1 MPQTITV
8 DATPDEKTIHRRPT
22 LYFSQGDVGRA
33 FTINL
38 FSRDGYEVPSGST
51 VKIQATKPSGLGF
64 SVAATSVT
72 NGVASFTS
80 TAAMAD
86 EFGKFPAEAMI
97 TKSGTVI
104 GTANFNICVERN
116 PHPDGTTDG
125 QSEEVIPELTVLVE
139 RIEAAAESIH
149 DLNTTATTLP
159 AGSSATATY
168 NSQTNTIAFGIP
180 KGMDGFL
187 TDNTIYF
194 TDPNS
199 DGNIVI
205 SVQS

>member
-8 DATPDEKTIHRRPT
+8 DATPDEKTIYRRPT
-22 LYFSQGDVGRA
+22 LFFSQGDVGRA
-33 FTINL
+33 FNINL
-38 FSRDGYEVPSGST
+38 FSRDGITIPSGAT
-51 VKIQATKPSGLGF
+51 IKIQATKPSGLGF
-64 SVAATSVT
+64 SVTASSFT

-86 EFGKFPAEAMI
+86 EAGKFPAELKI
-97 TKSGTVI
+97 TSSGVVL
-104 GTANFNICVERN
+104 GTANFNVCVEKN

-139 RIEAAAESIH
+139 RIEAAADSIH
-149 DLNTTATTLP
+149 NLSVAAITQNYGTD
-159 AGSSATATY
+159 ATAVY
-168 NSQTNTIAFGIP
+168 NSELNKITFGIP
-180 KGMDGFL
+180 RGNLL
-187 TDNTIYF
+187 TY

-205 SVQS
+205 TKS